1 MRGHLQE
8 ENKPRTFCKGVSG
21 LEAGDF
27 RSISVSIADQ
37 ICVLETSAGSFLFS
51 EQISAAHH
59 PPPGSLF
66 AKQNMKCT
74 ATEALPFTRVDLS
87 SEIQG

>member
-37 ICVLETSAGSFLFS
+37 ICVLETSAGSFLS

-59 PPPGSLF
+59 PPPGSLS

-74 ATEALPFTRVDLS
+74 ATEALPFTRADLS